1 MTTGDTIFALSSGH
15 GRAGVAV
22 IRVSGPSAGV
32 VIERMAAPTPKPR
45 FAAFRTIKHPD
56 SGEVLDQALVLWFPG
71 PKSESGE
78 DMAELQVHGGRAVV
92 GGVLAAIGSME
103 GCRLAE
109 PGEFARRAFENG
121 KLDLTGVEGLADL
134 IDAET
139 AAQRRQA
146 LRQAEGGLAR
156 LYGGWRRRLI
166 EAMALLEA
174 AIDFSDEG
182 DVAHDAEAI
191 ARSNAASL
199 RDAISAHLDDG
210 YRGELVRDG
219 FQVVLAGAP
228 NAGKSSLLNALAR
241 RNVAIVSDEAGTTR
255 DIIEVKLDLEGLP
268 VVVSDTAGIREAA
281 GKVEQEG
288 VRRALQRARHADL
301 VVWLVDAT
309 ADPATL
315 ADAAALADPVVSLP
329 NLGLEDAA
337 VLRQVQDGD
346 SVRQDGVSGPLD
358 GASATKASVDQT
370 LVVLSKFDLVDAARQ
385 PPVAGA
391 IRLSVVTGEGIDVLT
406 GLLAAAG
413 RASMGSDEAPALTQ
427 ARHRHHLEQCLASL
441 RAGLAQRA
449 GDTELV
455 ADDLR
460 RAADALGRLTGAV
473 DAEDVL
479 DEVFGRF
486 CIGK

>member
-1 MTTGDTIFALSSGH
+1 MASGDTIFALSSGH

-22 IRVSGPSAGV
+22 LRISGPMAGTV
-32 VIERMAAPTPKPR
+32 LERMAAPRPKPR
-45 FAAFRTIKHPD
+45 FAAFRSIVHPETA
-56 SGEVLDQALVLWFPG
+56 EVLDQALVLWFPA
-71 PKSESGE
+71 PKSETGE
-78 DMAELQVHGGRAVV
+78 DMVELQVHGGRAVIADVLGAV
-92 GGVLAAIGSME
+92 GRIA
-103 GCRLAE
+103 GCRPAE

-146 LRQAEGGLAR
+146 LRQADGALAR
-156 LYGGWRRRLI
+156 LYDGWRRRLI

-191 ARSNAASL
+191 ARANAASL
-199 RDAISAHLDDG
+199 REAIAGHLDDG
-210 YRGELVRDG
+210 HRGELVRDG

-228 NAGKSSLLNALAR
+228 NSGKSSLLNALAR
-241 RNVAIVSDEAGTTR
+241 RDVAIVSDEAGTTR

-288 VRRALQRARHADL
+288 IRRALQRARQADL
-301 VVWLVDAT
+301 VVWLIDAT
-309 ADPATL
+309 ADPTTL
-315 ADAAALADPVVSLP
+315 ANAVVSLS
-329 NLGLEDAA
+329 NHGLAGDPA
-337 VLRQVQDGD
+337 VLRQAQDG
-346 SVRQDGVSGPLD
+346 G
-358 GASATKASVDQT
+358 GART
-370 LVVLSKFDLVDAARQ
+370 LLVLSKADLVAADRLPIVQ
-385 PPVAGA
+385 GA
-391 IRLSVVTGEGIDVLT
+391 IAVSAVTGHGIDVLT
-406 GLLAAAG
+406 GRLAAAV
-413 RASMGSDEAPALTQ
+413 RARIGAEAPPPLTQ

-441 RAGLAQRA
+441 RAGLAQRT
-449 GDTELV
+449 GDTEL
-455 ADDLR
+455 AAEDLR

-473 DAEDVL
+473 DVEDVL

>member
-1 MTTGDTIFALSSGH
+1 MSPRDTIYALSSGH

-22 IRVSGPSAGV
+22 IRVSGPGAGTV
-32 VIERMAAPTPKPR
+32 LDRMAGGRPSPR
-45 FAAFRTIKHPD
+45 TAALRRVRDPL
-56 SGEVLDQALVLWFPG
+56 SGELLDGGLVLWFPA
-71 PKSESGE
+71 PNSETGE

-92 GGVLAAIGSME
+92 AGVLASAGRIP

-146 LRQAEGGLAR
+146 LRQADGALAS
-156 LYGGWRRRLI
+156 LYGGWRKRLI

-182 DVAHDAEAI
+182 DVARDAEAMSR
-191 ARSNAASL
+191 AEVGTL
-199 RDAISAHLDDG
+199 RDAIARHLDDG
-210 YRGELVRDG
+210 HRGELVRDG

-241 RNVAIVSDEAGTTR
+241 RDVAIVSEEAGTTR

-268 VVVSDTAGIREAA
+268 IVVSDTAGIREAS

-288 VRRALQRARHADL
+288 IRRALQRARQADL

-309 ADPATL
+309 GGESMPADPTI
-315 ADAAALADPVVSLP
+315 
-329 NLGLEDAA
+329 A
-337 VLRQVQDGD
+337 V
-346 SVRQDGVSGPLD
+346 
-358 GASATKASVDQT
+358 AK
-370 LVVLSKFDLVDAARQ
+370 LVVLSKADLVDSTRRPKFPGAIAVSAKTGQGIDELTRQLTAAAR
-385 PPVAGA
+385 AR
-391 IRLSVVTGEGIDVLT
+391 IGE
-406 GLLAAAG
+406 A
-413 RASMGSDEAPALTQ
+413 EAPVLTQ
-427 ARHRHHLEQCLASL
+427 ARHRQHLEQCLASL
-441 RAGLAQRA
+441 RAALDQPA
-449 GDTELV
+449 GATELG
-455 ADDLR
+455 AEDLR

-473 DAEDVL
+473 DVEDVL
-479 DEVFGRF
+479 DQIFGRF